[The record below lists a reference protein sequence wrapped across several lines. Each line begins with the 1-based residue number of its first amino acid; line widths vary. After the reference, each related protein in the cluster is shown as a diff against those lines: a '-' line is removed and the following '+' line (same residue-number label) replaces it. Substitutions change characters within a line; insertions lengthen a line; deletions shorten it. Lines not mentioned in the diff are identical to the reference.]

1 MIKYTIPLIIFFV
14 VLCVNTN
21 AQETKPKTSNPAVIE
36 HPWVDKTVAYLG
48 DSVTDPRN
56 RESKNKYWSYL
67 EQWLNINTYVY
78 GRNGAQWK
86 ELLGQAAKLQAEHG
100 NDFDAIMIFVGTNDY
115 NSAVPIGEWFTEEKA
130 KVNVDGT
137 IIERTRRITV
147 YDENT
152 YRGCINIVLD
162 SLKRTWPD
170 KQIVMLTPIHRSY
183 ASFGQWN
190 VQPTEDFQ
198 NGCGEYLDTY
208 VNSIK
213 EAAAIWSVPV
223 IDIYALTGL
232 FPMHK
237 EQVGYFYSDID
248 RLHPNDKGQ
257 KRLAQCLYYQL
268 LALPCSIETL
278 NH

>member
-1 MIKYTIPLIIFFV
+1 
-14 VLCVNTN
+14 
-21 AQETKPKTSNPAVIE
+21 
-36 HPWVDKTVAYLG
+36 
-48 DSVTDPRN
+48 
-56 RESKNKYWSYL
+56 
-67 EQWLNINTYVY
+67 
-78 GRNGAQWK
+78 
-86 ELLGQAAKLQAEHG
+86 
-100 NDFDAIMIFVGTNDY
+100 
-115 NSAVPIGEWFTEEKA
+115 
-130 KVNVDGT
+130 
-137 IIERTRRITV
+137 
-147 YDENT
+147 
-152 YRGCINIVLD
+152 
-162 SLKRTWPD
+162 
-170 KQIVMLTPIHRSY
+170 MLTPIHRSY